1 MPAQTIE
8 EEILGYVKDGM
19 VLAFGTSTL
28 GEKLLAGLAELI
40 NEQKMEVSVVPTSF
54 RINQLL
60 QEHDLPVANI
70 NDIEVDLAIEFAHAA
85 DRQFNFTKKNSTS
98 LVRDKM
104 VSMSALNLVTV
115 VHEDRFGKVM
125 ERFIPMEVV
134 EFGLKKTMLQLEN
147 FGRASL
153 RTEQG
158 RVYRTETNNII
169 VDVLVDKIHDLDDIE
184 IESKRIPGVLETGL
198 FIGYADTL
206 VIKKAEGFEVKTRLG
221 D

>member
-1 MPAQTIE
+1 MPAETIE
-8 EEILGYVKDGM
+8 EEVLSYVRDGM
-19 VLAFGTSTL
+19 VLAFGTSPL
-28 GEKLLAGLAELI
+28 GEKVLADLAELLE
-40 NEQKMEVSVVPTSF
+40 EQKLQVSVVPTSF

-60 QEHDLPVANI
+60 QELDIPVANI
-70 NDIEVDLAIEFAHAA
+70 NDIEVDLAVEFAYAA
-85 DRQFNFTKKNSTS
+85 DEQFNFTKKNSTS

-104 VSMSALNLVTV
+104 VAMSALNLVAI
-115 VHEDRFGKVM
+115 VHEDRFGKTM

-158 RVYRTETNNII
+158 RVYRTETNNLL

-206 VIKKAEGFEVKTRLG
+206 LVKKREGFEAKTRLE
-221 D
+221 